1 MQLKMIIQEI
11 NEFNYKEK
19 ILEGQK
25 ELDAKFA
32 LIDSLISLASEKEDG
47 ERRLRFLCQKDPTA
61 WAYTFL
67 KDKENKRL
75 KLWPFQDKLINDKNR
90 FVFCTASNQIG
101 KTWTAIIKGM
111 HHGLYVNSASVI
123 IISKSEDQSTAVL
136 DEMKW
141 MMRRSNMNFESVI
154 DEVSN
159 RTELHLKSPDGKGV
173 SRIKCLPATES
184 ALSYP
189 ATLEINDEISFW
201 ENGDYIYHQVLEP
214 RTNAMKNWKH
224 PYLTMGQIFCISNP
238 NGQQGIGWD
247 LFNDDRYHNYIFCWL
262 ANPNN
267 TYSEYKSAEKRLPS
281 DRFDSIYAARY
292 SSATGGFITKQEFND
307 AKCEDSFQ
315 IDITKPLYLG
325 GDFAGEDTHSRDV
338 DLSVLYG
345 IQVESPGEENSK
357 LKLVYCRE
365 FEPRTL
371 KKEIYEEIARL
382 NEEYS
387 IAMFA
392 YDKVAIGDSVLND
405 LQDRNILAEDQ
416 IEPLTYS
423 LPNKSEVYYN
433 LKHLFEQRKI
443 KISGFDYFNRLQE
456 QLLNMKFIKTPGGFI
471 KVHGAKD
478 LQIRRIAG
486 REVAQFK
493 KEVHDDHAD
502 AFANACYAA
511 RLESAIPSAEWA

>member
-19 ILEGQK
+19 VLEGQK
-25 ELDAKFA
+25 QLDSKFA
-32 LIDSLISLASEKEDG
+32 LVDSLKDLASEKETG
-47 ERRLRFLCQKDPTA
+47 ERRLRLICQKDPTA

-67 KDKENKRL
+67 KDKENKKL
-75 KLWPFQDKLINDKNR
+75 KLWPFQDKLINDRNR
-90 FVFCTASNQIG
+90 FVYCTASNQIG
-101 KTWTAIIKGM
+101 KTWTAIIKGL
-111 HHGLYVNSASVI
+111 HHALYVNSASVI

-141 MMRRSNMNFESVI
+141 MMRRSDMSFESII

-159 RTELHLKSPDGKGV
+159 RTELHIKSMDGKGV

-201 ENGDYIYHQVLEP
+201 ENGDYIYTQVLEP

-224 PYLTMGQIFCISNP
+224 EYLTMGQIFCISNP
-238 NGQQGIGWD
+238 NGQQGIGWG
-247 LFNDDRYHNYIFCWL
+247 LFNDDRYHNYVFCWL

-267 TYSEYKSAEKRLPS
+267 TIQEYKSAEKRLPS

-292 SSATGGFITKQEFND
+292 SSATGGFITKQEFSD
-307 AKCEDSFQ
+307 AKKDYEFS
-315 IDITKPLYLG
+315 IDITKPLFIG

-338 DLSVLYG
+338 DLNVLYG
-345 IQVESPGEENSK
+345 MQQIGEEENFK

-365 FEPRTL
+365 FEPRTP
-371 KKEIYEEIARL
+371 KKEIYEELHRL
-382 NEEYS
+382 NKEYS

-392 YDKVAIGDSVLND
+392 YDKVAVGDSVKND
-405 LQDRNILAEDQ
+405 LIDSNILSEAQ
-416 IEPLTYS
+416 IEPMTYS
-423 LPNKSEVYYN
+423 LPQKSEVYYN
-433 LKHLFEQRKI
+433 LKHLFEQRRI
-443 KISGFDYFNRLQE
+443 MISGFDYFNRLQE

-486 REVAQFK
+486 REIAEFK

-511 RLESAIPSAEWA
+511 RLDSAIPSAQWA